1 MRELSQPTVNEVDRI
16 PVSLRRPER
25 WYQGTQTAPGQDAQ
39 LTALQRKHGLSPVT
53 VQGGSPK
60 VWLSNE
66 QEKINQN
73 DWPTVE
79 QASTAYSSLSKDAF
93 GKLVSTMDQYYGKG
107 RWNASYIKNFWAE
120 ALQIS
125 ANALVKGEKIPVMD
139 AFDNLLAQ
147 AAAAGLTPSGAGGGG
162 PKITQ
167 TVKLTDPQT
176 AETIIDQALQQYL
189 GRKASDTEVK
199 SFRKALRGAEMES
212 PSRVDTQ
219 GTTAITSGG
228 FNPAVFAQQYAE
240 GMEGAA
246 EYQAATTFLDAFIGA
261 IGPRV
266 EL

>member
-1 MRELSQPTVNEVDRI
+1 MSQPTVNEVDRI

-25 WYQGTQTAPGQDAQ
+25 WYQGSPDVSGQDPRV
-39 LTALQRKHGLSPVT
+39 TA
-53 VQGGSPK
+53 VQKRYNMDPIKVQTGSPK
-60 VWLSNE
+60 VWLSND
-66 QEKINQN
+66 QN
-73 DWPTVE
+73 KKPESEWPTVE
-79 QASTAYSSLSKDAF
+79 QASTAYTSLSKDAF

-125 ANALVKGEKIPVMD
+125 SNALVKGEKIPVMD
-139 AFDNLLAQ
+139 VFDNLLAQ
-147 AAAAGLTPSGAGGGG
+147 AAAAGLTPSGAGGGGG